1 MGIGI
6 FYSSY
11 NNYALLE
18 KECLEKIDF
27 QNCKLINIDD
37 GSTKEQQEIGK
48 KICKKYEVPFYQND
62 GKGLHM
68 ATNKAIDIFLKDS
81 SIEWVLCMQHDVK
94 PLGANFFK
102 SLENYLSGLDDS
114 EIGSIGFNVIDNG
127 KYSGSSLSVYKEEGH
142 VKAWLGSFP
151 LSDKRTLYEKS
162 FIFDLIK
169 YFLKFIL
176 RKKNIHMVHNYRRWF
191 CPKSFRNFKE
201 VSRKYN
207 GLCAIDLPV
216 WTAILINVRNWKK
229 HIKPDK
235 DFVFHLWFNDIAF
248 QFMRKNIYNT
258 VTTDHYIYNDQESK
272 TSYGFKEN
280 SVEEAKDKNSI
291 SSAPYGNHLD
301 IFEKKWG
308 FSYEKVQEGYKKV
321 QHLYKD
327 TLIDELYN
335 HDCTSGPLKKF

>member
-176 RKKNIHMVHNYRRWF
+176 RKKNIHAL
-191 CPKSFRNFKE
+191 K
-201 VSRKYN
+201 
-207 GLCAIDLPV
+207 
-216 WTAILINVRNWKK
+216 ILISG
-229 HIKPDK
+229 D
-235 DFVFHLWFNDIAF
+235 HL
-248 QFMRKNIYNT
+248 MRKFG
-258 VTTDHYIYNDQESK
+258 H
-272 TSYGFKEN
+272 
-280 SVEEAKDKNSI
+280 
-291 SSAPYGNHLD
+291 
-301 IFEKKWG
+301 
-308 FSYEKVQEGYKKV
+308 
-321 QHLYKD
+321 
-327 TLIDELYN
+327 
-335 HDCTSGPLKKF
+335 

>member
-1 MGIGI
+1 
-6 FYSSY
+6 
-11 NNYALLE
+11 
-18 KECLEKIDF
+18 
-27 QNCKLINIDD
+27 
-37 GSTKEQQEIGK
+37 
-48 KICKKYEVPFYQND
+48 
-62 GKGLHM
+62 
-68 ATNKAIDIFLKDS
+68 
-81 SIEWVLCMQHDVK
+81 
-94 PLGANFFK
+94 
-102 SLENYLSGLDDS
+102 
-114 EIGSIGFNVIDNG
+114 
-127 KYSGSSLSVYKEEGH
+127 
-142 VKAWLGSFP
+142 
-151 LSDKRTLYEKS
+151 
-162 FIFDLIK
+162 
-169 YFLKFIL
+169 
-176 RKKNIHMVHNYRRWF
+176 MVHNYRRWF